1 MVTISK
7 LPEFK
12 FEAMEVYRKTLDMNQ
27 AIQEGQRLADI
38 QKRKLEA
45 ERMEAER
52 KAREAEEAAKQQT
65 AAEQKEEL
73 AAEKETAS
81 GSVPDAPAEETASIP
96 EEEPVFQLDFRVWG
110 TRGQIMALR
119 EYMLQNQIRFGKVE

>member
-1 MVTISK
+1 MYQIGTDVVTISK

-65 AAEQKEEL
+65 AAEQKEEP
-73 AAEKETAS
+73 ADGKGNSIQICTGSS
-81 GSVPDAPAEETASIP
+81 GRGKSFSSGRGRTGIPA
-96 EEEPVFQLDFRVWG
+96 
-110 TRGQIMALR
+110 
-119 EYMLQNQIRFGKVE
+119 